1 MPYPTQVEGLM
12 NERQKKDLEMIANAV
27 AAACEVK
34 MAAQTATAREY
45 PIVTCASEQ
54 ENRLAT
60 FGEQENRPATCGDEW
75 LDLEDWLA

>member
-12 NERQKKDLEMIANAV
+12 NERQKKDLELIANAV

-34 MAAQTATAREY
+34 MAAQTATAH
-45 PIVTCASEQ
+45 PIVTCASKQ
-54 ENRLAT
+54 ENILASSS
-60 FGEQENRPATCGDEW
+60 CGDEW